1 MEHSGYHESLS
12 KEAFVG
18 HDYDDDVSGLV
29 WFLAG
34 MGVGAA
40 VALLF
45 APKTGRATRK
55 LLARTAERGRD
66 QLSERAEELRE
77 RGRELYER
85 GRDLAQEV
93 SGEAADLLE
102 RGRKIVRS

>member
-1 MEHSGYHESLS
+1 MS
-12 KEAFVG
+12 
-18 HDYDDDVSGLV
+18 HDYEDDVKSLV

-34 MGVGAA
+34 IGVGAA

-45 APKTGRATRK
+45 APRTGHATRK
-55 LLARTAERGRD
+55 MLARTAERSRD

-85 GRDLAQEV
+85 GRDLAEEV
-93 SGEAADLLE
+93 GSEAADLLE